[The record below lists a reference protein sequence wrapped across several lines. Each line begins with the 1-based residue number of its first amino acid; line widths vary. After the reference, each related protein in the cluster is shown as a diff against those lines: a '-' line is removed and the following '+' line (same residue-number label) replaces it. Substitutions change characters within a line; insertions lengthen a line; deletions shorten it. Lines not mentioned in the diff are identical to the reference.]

1 MSRHQ
6 TPLSAILP
14 PLICGTATFNSQYN
28 PDPYALPTTSIV
40 HRAFALGVRAFDTS
54 PYYGPAEE
62 LLGKALDT
70 SFVRDSF
77 PRRDYFLLTKVG
89 RVGGAEF
96 DYSASWVRRSIEN
109 SLARLRTNY
118 LDVVYCHDVE
128 FVSAEEVLT
137 AVTELRRIRDEWGTV
152 KYIGISGYPVE
163 TLCELADMIVEKTG
177 EPLDAVMSY
186 ANFTLQNTILSSVGL
201 PRLKAAGVDV
211 ILNASALGMGL
222 LRRSG
227 VPIGGQGDFHPSPTG
242 LRKVIEAASDWCDAR
257 SDRIEKV
264 ALRFALE
271 HWLRE
276 GESVGSK
283 GDPASGIPW
292 SRETLEQ
299 PHGSKLGVSVIGVS
313 TVNELD
319 ETMRV
324 WKSILDG
331 LDNGEQTAIKSGR
344 GAKDRQWSLS
354 RQEEVQAHAEGI
366 RKILGTWV
374 DYTWDSPPIGYVK
387 RRSASAQ
394 IPISL
399 PTPAPSPDQF
409 VLDHIKDITEA
420 DRRSEAEP
428 V

>member
-1 MSRHQ
+1 MSRHP
-6 TPLSAILP
+6 TPLSALLP

-28 PDPYALPTTSIV
+28 LDPYALPTTNIV
-40 HRAFALGVRAFDTS
+40 HRALSLGVRAFDTS

-70 SFVRDSF
+70 PFVRDSF
-77 PRRDYFLLTKVG
+77 PRHDYFLLTKVG
-89 RVGGAEF
+89 RIGGDEF
-96 DYSASWVRRSIEN
+96 DYSAAWVRRSIEN

-137 AVTELRRIRDEWGTV
+137 AVKELRRIRDECGTV
-152 KYIGISGYPVE
+152 KYIGISGYPVD
-163 TLCELADMIVEKTG
+163 TLCDLAEMIVEKTG

-186 ANFTLQNTILSSVGL
+186 ANFTLQNTLLSSLGL

-211 ILNASALGMGL
+211 IPNASALGMGL

-242 LRKVIEAASDWCDAR
+242 LRKAISAASDWCDAQ

-271 HWLRE
+271 NWLRE

-292 SRETLEQ
+292 QREPTE
-299 PHGSKLGVSVIGVS
+299 PASGGGTTKLGVSVIGVS

-331 LDNGEQTAIKSGR
+331 LDDGEQTALRSGR
-344 GAKDRQWSLS
+344 GAKDRLWSLS
-354 RQEEVQAHAEGI
+354 RQKEVQAQADGVRE
-366 RKILGTWV
+366 ILGSWV
-374 DYTWDSPPIGYVK
+374 DYTWDSPPVGYVIK
-387 RRSASAQ
+387 RRPVAAQ
-394 IPISL
+394 VPAPL
-399 PTPAPSPDQF
+399 PTPAPSPDQCE
-409 VLDHIKDITEA
+409 LDYVREMVVGDGRG
-420 DRRSEAEP
+420 D
-428 V
+428 

>member
-1 MSRHQ
+1 MSRYQ

-40 HRAFALGVRAFDTS
+40 HRALALGVRAFDTS

-70 SFVRDSF
+70 PFVRDSF
-77 PRRDYFLLTKVG
+77 PRHDYFLLTKVG
-89 RVGGAEF
+89 RVGEAEF

-186 ANFTLQNTILSSVGL
+186 ANFTLQNTILGSVGL

-242 LRKVIEAASDWCDAR
+242 LRKVIKAASDWCDAR

-292 SRETLEQ
+292 NRETLEQ
-299 PHGSKLGVSVIGVS
+299 PHGNKLGVSVIGVS

-354 RQEEVQAHAEGI
+354 RQEEVQVHAKGI
-366 RKILGTWV
+366 REILGPWV
-374 DYTWDSPPIGYVK
+374 DYTWDSPPVEYVK
-387 RRSASAQ
+387 RRSASAP

-399 PTPAPSPDQF
+399 PTPTPSPDQF
-409 VLDHIKDITEA
+409 VLDYIKDIMEA